1 MQYSKLIS
9 FYRALQEYLSC
20 PSILSLC
27 DDFGDDQE
35 EKMLEHI
42 VIDETIKEALE
53 FCQSFYQAETELVA
67 RNINKRSP
75 VAKKRGRSR
84 TSSTSSSSK
93 NRGRVS
99 SNVRKAFSGNV
110 GRKGQKILGNIF
122 GRKKGVLGSGGK
134 LATGG
139 VKRKGSIF
147 KKVGKYAVAGL
158 AGNDRM

>member
-1 MQYSKLIS
+1 M
-9 FYRALQEYLSC
+9 
-20 PSILSLC
+20 
-27 DDFGDDQE
+27 
-35 EKMLEHI
+35 
-42 VIDETIKEALE
+42 ETG
-53 FCQSFYQAETELVA
+53 LVA

-84 TSSTSSSSK
+84 TKSTSSSSR
-93 NRGRVS
+93 NRGRAS
-99 SNVRKAFSGNV
+99 SKVRKAFSRNV

-134 LATGG
+134 LAAGG

-158 AGNDRM
+158 AGNDGIKKLS

>member
-1 MQYSKLIS
+1 M
-9 FYRALQEYLSC
+9 SC

-42 VIDETIKEALE
+42 VIDEKIKEALE
-53 FCQSFYQAETELVA
+53 FCQSFYQVETELVA

-75 VAKKRGRSR
+75 VAKKRGRGR

-134 LATGG
+134 LAAGG

-158 AGNDRM
+158 AGNDRI